1 MLTGLEV
8 ATLRVVVTKL
18 ISELSTD
25 QLNKKSDEILFDQKL
40 ADLMGVL
47 FELNAKQAL
56 KNNERWERA
65 CTIRAS
71 INAVR
76 GSRFTLFRY
85 MSSRT
90 VYSLAKSYQKQVEQ
104 DTAAAKMKAYIEKQK
119 NMGNAHIRDHATKE
133 VYSPNDHQRLPPSWT
148 TENSTSQNSQSSSS
162 TTTFVCYPSMGTPQ
176 NPAIHCPVGS
186 EPTIPKGLR
195 PGNII
200 FYPLSQASGHHSH
213 ASIHHSGTSMSDRSV
228 DNGSELIAE
237 TDHLAEILVSV
248 NNSNASI
255 ATTFYS
261 LDLNNEADAGGSD
274 CESSGDLTGD
284 C

>member
-56 KNNERWERA
+56 KNNERWEKA

-71 INAVR
+71 IIAVK

-104 DTAAAKMKAYIEKQK
+104 DTATAKMKAYMEKQK
-119 NMGNAHIRDHATKE
+119 VCVYALVVHEVLCIMEPFYISQNKE
-133 VYSPNDHQRLPPSWT
+133 YGEYSHQRSR
-148 TENSTSQNSQSSSS
+148 N
-162 TTTFVCYPSMGTPQ
+162 
-176 NPAIHCPVGS
+176 
-186 EPTIPKGLR
+186 KG
-195 PGNII
+195 G
-200 FYPLSQASGHHSH
+200 
-213 ASIHHSGTSMSDRSV
+213 
-228 DNGSELIAE
+228 
-237 TDHLAEILVSV
+237 ILVK
-248 NNSNASI
+248 
-255 ATTFYS
+255 
-261 LDLNNEADAGGSD
+261 
-274 CESSGDLTGD
+274 
-284 C
+284 

>member
-56 KNNERWERA
+56 KNNERWEKA

-71 INAVR
+71 IIAVK

-104 DTAAAKMKAYIEKQK
+104 DTATAKMKAYMEKQK
-119 NMGNAHIRDHATKE
+119 NMGNTHIKDHATKE
-133 VYSPNDHQRLPPSWT
+133 VYSSNSHQRLPPSWT
-148 TENSTSQNSQSSSS
+148 TENSTSHHSQSSSS
-162 TTTFVCYPSMGTPQ
+162 TTTFVCYPLMGTPQ

-200 FYPLSQASGHHSH
+200 FYPLSQAPGYHSH
-213 ASIHHSGTSMSDRSV
+213 ASSHHSGTSMSDRSV
-228 DNGSELIAE
+228 DNASELIAE

-261 LDLNNEADAGGSD
+261 LDLKDETDAGGSD
-274 CESSGDLTGD
+274 CESFGDLTVD